1 MREFYVIIILLLAVS
16 FGAKSIIHVILD
28 YRNRHKIALTSS
40 KGYVYFLP
48 YDKDVQESDE
58 YLKRVCNYLQKASIF
73 FLIIFIILFMI
84 RFVTKND

>member
-1 MREFYVIIILLLAVS
+1 MRAFYVIIILLLAVS

-48 YDKDVQESDE
+48 YDKDVQESDG
-58 YLKRVCNYLQKASIF
+58 YLKRICNYLQKVSIF
-73 FLIIFIILFMI
+73 FLVVFIILFMARSI
-84 RFVTKND
+84 AKNE